1 MRATSPVLAVSGLSL
16 ALLALLVASLAACGS
31 SANDSG
37 SEPPYGEIG
46 FVGGVGKGVGFV
58 GGGKGHY
65 DGGTLADAG
74 QEQMPDAHGGTSS
87 SSGGGT
93 SSSGS
98 SGGSGSGGG
107 SSGGGSS
114 SGGSSGASSSGVD
127 AGDGGST
134 ITINLPPGYFPSLDW
149 SITGPGG
156 SYSGTITYGAAHSLE
171 FVVGGIQAGSGYTL
185 TLRGMDPSGALCLG
199 TSMPFAVSPGA
210 TTGVSVII
218 ECFDGDGGAR
228 AADVTTGNVAVD
240 AAVTTP

>member
-1 MRATSPVLAVSGLSL
+1 VRATSPVLAISGVCV
-16 ALLALLVASLAACGS
+16 ALLVASLAACGG
-31 SANDSG
+31 SAGDSG
-37 SEPPYGEIG
+37 SEAPYGGIG
-46 FVGGVGKGVGFV
+46 FVGGVGPGVGFV
-58 GGGKGHY
+58 GGGRGRH
-65 DGGTLADAG
+65 DGGTVADAG
-74 QEQMPDAHGGTSS
+74 QEGTPDAHGATSS
-87 SSGGGT
+87 SSGGGA
-93 SSSGS
+93 SGGS
-98 SGGSGSGGG
+98 SGGSSSGGG
-107 SSGGGSS
+107 SSNGGSS

-149 SITGPGG
+149 SITGPAG

-199 TSMPFAVSPGA
+199 TSLPFAVSPGA
-210 TTGVSVII
+210 TTGVSVVI